1 MWKAAIEVVGTVA
14 GYMLAKL
21 DKPKKRKPS
30 RQVQVVRLVA
40 SEPHHQ
46 SGAGEELLAYTA

>member
-1 MWKAAIEVVGTVA
+1 VSGQAAIEVVGTAA

-30 RQVQVVRLVA
+30 VRVSAGQSFRQAEVVRMM
-40 SEPHHQ
+40 
-46 SGAGEELLAYTA
+46 AG